1 MAESSGIRLGREA
14 ATRLAELGCCEIRPG
29 LTDSEFERIEQR
41 YGFEFADEHRAFLAA
56 GLPVR
61 DLDEVDA
68 EWQTWEKPWP
78 DWRDGAPEDLQRHL
92 DWPVDEVLRHVEQ
105 EKLWPRCWGQRP
117 ADPAAA
123 LMQARQRLQDLPPL
137 VPVYAHRFLPA
148 GHGSWGHPVLSVWQ
162 LGDIICYGGDL
173 SMWVRLEFTEVDDH
187 DWHSRQWKS
196 RVTVPFWRDYLL

>member
-1 MAESSGIRLGREA
+1 MVEGSGIRLGREA
-14 ATRLAELGCCEIRPG
+14 AARLAELGCCEIRPG
-29 LTDSEFERIEQR
+29 LTDSEFGRIEMR

-61 DLDEVDA
+61 DSDEDDA
-68 EWQTWEKPWP
+68 EWETWKKPWP

-92 DWPVDEVLRHVEQ
+92 DWPVDAAIWQVEQ
-105 EKLWPRCWGQRP
+105 ERYWPRGWSERP
-117 ADPAAA
+117 ADPVEAVAR
-123 LMQARQRLQDLPPL
+123 ARQRLQGVPPL

-148 GHGSWGHPVLSVWQ
+148 GRGSWGHPVLSVWQ

-173 SMWVRLEFTEVDDH
+173 NVWVRLEFTDVGDD
-187 DWHSRQWKS
+187 WRSEQWKS